1 MKKSA
6 VLFLLL
12 FCVSVGTLGG
22 LAVWINQGAE
32 TVVVTGETVLG
43 DPSRAA
49 GLELTTHSEM
59 RLQLSWKTAFSPA
72 NPNQTSTDFTFY
84 SMIPSMWEKFQTE
97 GGAHISIESKD
108 ISMSMTST
116 RELWLSDADDIIL
129 ESSVTGPIV
138 DISRAMKPGEEKTQT
153 VCLSDYYD
161 AVPLY
166 IDFRGRMELADAEEQ
181 KNFRDYFYIPMPEG
195 IYVTCTLTKNDSGGV
210 NHVEMVSEQ
219 ELSVTSRTARSDR
232 GWLVVMDGW
241 ARMAPDAP
249 AQRLDFSQVKG
260 GYGLYLIPS
269 DTPEKMDAWDGS
281 LDFNGIE
288 TLFPIPEGERG
299 VDVCLDDQG
308 RVLLLTAKEN
318 LWYLTVLDPEGRT
331 QLQRLELGELGRDN
345 KVLKL
350 GTGDAGLSILM
361 EDLQV
366 CALSQGADGYEV
378 EFSCSLPLEM
388 KLKEETPVSI
398 AWDGE
403 RLAMAGIEADSLP
416 THYILAIWEK
426 GTCTFLGRYT
436 TSLEQDNMLTSG
448 VLEQIDPTEKD
459 PVSLAWKS

>member
-22 LAVWINQGAE
+22 LAVWVNQGAE
-32 TVVVTGETVLG
+32 TVVVTGETLLG

-59 RLQLSWKTAFSPA
+59 RLQLGWKTAFSPD

-84 SMIPSMWEKFQTE
+84 SMIPSMWEGFQTG
-97 GGAHISIESKD
+97 GGAYISIESKA
-108 ISMSMTST
+108 ITASMTSSG
-116 RELWLSDADDIIL
+116 ELDLSDMDDIWQYEAARPAL
-129 ESSVTGPIV
+129 
-138 DISRAMKPGEEKTQT
+138 DISREMKPGEEKTQT

-166 IDFRGRMELADAEEQ
+166 IDFRGRMEIAGAEEQ
-181 KNFRDYFYIPMPEG
+181 KSFQDYFYIPMPEG
-195 IYVTCTLTKNDSGGV
+195 VYVTYTLTKNDSGGV

-219 ELSVTSRTARSDR
+219 ELSVTSRSVRSDR
-232 GWLVVMDGW
+232 GWLFVLDGW
-241 ARMAPDAP
+241 VRMAPDAP

-299 VDVCLDDQG
+299 MDVCLDDQG
-308 RVLLLTAKEN
+308 RVLLLTAKED

-345 KVLKL
+345 KVPEL
-350 GTGDAGLSILM
+350 GTGEAGLSILM

-416 THYILAIWEK
+416 TQYILAIWEK

-436 TSLEQDNMLTSG
+436 TSLEQDNMLTSSS
-448 VLEQIDPTEKD
+448 LEQIEPTEKN
-459 PVSLAWKS
+459 PISLAWSS

>member
-22 LAVWINQGAE
+22 LAVWVNQGAE

-43 DPSRAA
+43 DPGRAA

-59 RLQLSWKTAFSPA
+59 RLQLGWKTAFSPE
-72 NPNQTSTDFTFY
+72 NPSQTSTDFTFY
-84 SMIPSMWEKFQTE
+84 SMIPSVWERFQTE
-97 GGAHISIESKD
+97 GGAYVSIESKA
-108 ISMSMTST
+108 ITTSMTSSGD
-116 RELWLSDADDIIL
+116 LGLSDMDDVWQYETARPAL
-129 ESSVTGPIV
+129 
-138 DISRAMKPGEEKTQT
+138 DISREMKPGEEKTQT

-166 IDFRGRMELADAEEQ
+166 IDFRGRMEIAGAEEQ
-181 KNFRDYFYIPMPEG
+181 KSFQDYFYIPMPEG
-195 IYVTCTLTKNDSGGV
+195 VYVTYTLTKNDSGGV

-219 ELSVTSRTARSDR
+219 ELSVTSRMARSDR
-232 GWLVVMDGW
+232 GWLVVLDGW
-241 ARMAPDAP
+241 VRMAPDAP

-299 VDVCLDDQG
+299 MDVCLDDQG
-308 RVLLLTAKEN
+308 RVLLLTAKEDV
-318 LWYLTVLDPEGRT
+318 WYLTVLDPEGRT

-345 KVLKL
+345 KVLEL
-350 GTGDAGLSILM
+350 GSGEAGLSILM
-361 EDLQV
+361 EDMQV
-366 CALSQGADGYEV
+366 CALSQGGDGYEV
-378 EFSCSLPLEM
+378 EFSCSLPQ
-388 KLKEETPVSI
+388 KINFEEAIPVSI

-403 RLAMAGIEADSLP
+403 RLAMAGIEDDSLP
-416 THYILAIWEK
+416 TQYILAIWEK
-426 GTCTFLGRYT
+426 GACTFLGRYT
-436 TSLEQDNMLTSG
+436 TSLEQDNMLTSSS
-448 VLEQIDPTEKD
+448 LEQIEPTEQD
-459 PVSLAWKS
+459 PVTLAWKN

>member
-22 LAVWINQGAE
+22 LAVWVNQGAE

-43 DPSRAA
+43 DPDRAA

-59 RLQLSWKTAFSPA
+59 RLQLGWKTAFSPE

-84 SMIPSMWEKFQTE
+84 SMIPSMWEGFQTG
-97 GGAHISIESKD
+97 GGAYVSIESKA
-108 ISMSMTST
+108 ITTSMTSSGD
-116 RELWLSDADDIIL
+116 LGLSDMDDVWQYEAARPAL
-129 ESSVTGPIV
+129 
-138 DISRAMKPGEEKTQT
+138 DISREMKPGEKTQT

-166 IDFRGRMELADAEEQ
+166 IDFRGRMEIAGAEEQ
-181 KNFRDYFYIPMPEG
+181 KSFQDYFYIPMPEG
-195 IYVTCTLTKNDSGGV
+195 VYVTYTLTKNDSGGV

-219 ELSVTSRTARSDR
+219 ELSVTSRMARSDR
-232 GWLVVMDGW
+232 GWLVVLDGW
-241 ARMAPDAP
+241 VRMAPDAP

-299 VDVCLDDQG
+299 MDVCLDDQG
-308 RVLLLTAKEN
+308 RVLLLTAKEDV
-318 LWYLTVLDPEGRT
+318 WYLTVLDPEGRT

-345 KVLKL
+345 KVLEL
-350 GTGDAGLSILM
+350 GSGEAGLSILM

-378 EFSCSLPLEM
+378 EFSCSLPQ
-388 KLKEETPVSI
+388 KINFEEATPVSI

-403 RLAMAGIEADSLP
+403 RLAMAGIEDDSLP

-436 TSLEQDNMLTSG
+436 TSLEQDNMLTSSS
-448 VLEQIDPTEKD
+448 LEQIEPTEKNSI
-459 PVSLAWKS
+459 SLAWSS

>member
-22 LAVWINQGAE
+22 LAVWVNQGAE

-43 DPSRAA
+43 DPDRAA

-59 RLQLSWKTAFSPA
+59 RLQLGWKTAFSTE

-84 SMIPSMWEKFQTE
+84 SMIPSMWERFQTE
-97 GGAHISIESKD
+97 GGAYVSIESKA
-108 ISMSMTST
+108 ITTSMTST
-116 RELWLSDADDIIL
+116 GELDLSDMDDIWQYEAARPAL
-129 ESSVTGPIV
+129 
-138 DISRAMKPGEEKTQT
+138 DISREMKPGEEKTQT

-166 IDFRGRMELADAEEQ
+166 IDFRGRMEIAGAEEQ
-181 KNFRDYFYIPMPEG
+181 KSFQDYFYIPMPEG
-195 IYVTCTLTKNDSGGV
+195 VYVTYTLTKNDSGGV

-219 ELSVTSRTARSDR
+219 ELSVTSRMARSDR
-232 GWLVVMDGW
+232 GWLVVLDGW
-241 ARMAPDAP
+241 VRMAPDAP

-299 VDVCLDDQG
+299 MDVCLDDQG
-308 RVLLLTAKEN
+308 RVLLLTAKEDV
-318 LWYLTVLDPEGRT
+318 WYLTVLDPEGRT

-345 KVLKL
+345 KVLEL
-350 GTGDAGLSILM
+350 GSGEAGLSILM
-361 EDLQV
+361 EDMQV
-366 CALSQGADGYEV
+366 CALSQGGDGYEV
-378 EFSCSLPLEM
+378 EFSCSLPLEINF
-388 KLKEETPVSI
+388 EEATPVSI

-403 RLAMAGIEADSLP
+403 RLAMAGIEDDSLP

-436 TSLEQDNMLTSG
+436 TSLEQDNMLTSSS
-448 VLEQIDPTEKD
+448 LEQIEPTEKN
-459 PVSLAWKS
+459 PISLAWSS

>member
-22 LAVWINQGAE
+22 LAVWVNQGAE

-43 DPSRAA
+43 DPDRAA

-59 RLQLSWKTAFSPA
+59 RLQLSWKTAFSPE

-84 SMIPSMWEKFQTE
+84 SMIPSMWEGFQTG
-97 GGAHISIESKD
+97 GGAYISIESKA
-108 ISMSMTST
+108 ITTSMTSSGD
-116 RELWLSDADDIIL
+116 LGLSDMDDVWQYEAARPAL
-129 ESSVTGPIV
+129 
-138 DISRAMKPGEEKTQT
+138 DISREMKPGEEKTQT

-166 IDFRGRMELADAEEQ
+166 IDFRGRMEIAGAEEQ
-181 KNFRDYFYIPMPEG
+181 KSFQDYFYIPMPEG
-195 IYVTCTLTKNDSGGV
+195 VYVTYTLTKNDSGGV
-210 NHVEMVSEQ
+210 NQVEMTSEQ
-219 ELSVTSRTARSDR
+219 QLCVTSRTARSDR

-241 ARMAPDAP
+241 VRIAPDAP

-281 LDFNGIE
+281 LDFHGIK

-299 VDVCLDDQG
+299 MDVCLDDQG
-308 RVLLLTAKEN
+308 RVLLLTAKED

-331 QLQRLELGELGRDN
+331 QLQRMELGELGRDN
-345 KVLKL
+345 KVLEL
-350 GTGDAGLSILM
+350 GSGEAGLSILM
-361 EDLQV
+361 EDMQV
-366 CALSQGADGYEV
+366 CALSQGGDGYEV
-378 EFSCSLPLEM
+378 EFSCSLPQ
-388 KLKEETPVSI
+388 KINFEEAIPVSI
-398 AWDGE
+398 AWNGE
-403 RLAMAGIEADSLP
+403 RLAMAGIEDDSLP
-416 THYILAIWEK
+416 TQYILAIWEK
-426 GTCTFLGRYT
+426 GACTFLGRYT
-436 TSLEQDNMLTSG
+436 TSLEQDNMLTSSS
-448 VLEQIDPTEKD
+448 LEQIEPTEQD
-459 PVSLAWKS
+459 PVTLAWKN

>member
-12 FCVSVGTLGG
+12 FCVSVGTLDG
-22 LAVWINQGAE
+22 LAVWVNQGAE
-32 TVVVTGETVLG
+32 AVVVTGETVLG
-43 DPSRAA
+43 DPDRAA
-49 GLELTTHSEM
+49 GLELTARSEM
-59 RLQLSWKTAFSPA
+59 RLQLGWKTAFSPA

-84 SMIPSMWEKFQTE
+84 SMIPSMWERFQTE
-97 GGAHISIESKD
+97 GGAYISIESKA
-108 ISMSMTST
+108 ITTSMTST
-116 RELWLSDADDIIL
+116 GELELSDMDDIWQYEAARPAL
-129 ESSVTGPIV
+129 
-138 DISRAMKPGEEKTQT
+138 DISREMKPGEEKTQT

-299 VDVCLDDQG
+299 MDVCLDDQG
-308 RVLLLTAKEN
+308 RVLLFTAKED

-345 KVLKL
+345 KVLEL
-350 GTGDAGLSILM
+350 GSGEDGLSILM

-416 THYILAIWEK
+416 THYILAIWEE
-426 GTCTFLGRYT
+426 GACTFLGRYT
-436 TSLEQDNMLTSG
+436 TSLEQDNMLTSSS
-448 VLEQIDPTEKD
+448 LEQIEPTEKN
-459 PVSLAWKS
+459 PISLAWSS

>member
-12 FCVSVGTLGG
+12 FCVSVGALGG
-22 LAVWINQGAE
+22 LAVWVNQGAE

-43 DPSRAA
+43 DPDRAA

-59 RLQLSWKTAFSPA
+59 RLQLGWKTAFSPE
-72 NPNQTSTDFTFY
+72 NPNQTGTDFTFY
-84 SMIPSMWEKFQTE
+84 SMIPSMWERFQTE
-97 GGAHISIESKD
+97 GGAYVSIESKA
-108 ISMSMTST
+108 ITTSMTST
-116 RELWLSDADDIIL
+116 GELDLSDMDDIWQYEAARPAL
-129 ESSVTGPIV
+129 
-138 DISRAMKPGEEKTQT
+138 DISREMKPGEEKTQT

-166 IDFRGRMELADAEEQ
+166 IDFRGRMKLAGAEEQ
-181 KNFRDYFYIPMPEG
+181 KKFLDYFYIPMPEG
-195 IYVTCTLTKNDSGGV
+195 VYVTYTLTKNDSGGV

-219 ELSVTSRTARSDR
+219 ELSVTSRMARSDR

-241 ARMAPDAP
+241 VRMAPDAP

-269 DTPEKMDAWDGS
+269 NTPEKMDAWDGS

-299 VDVCLDDQG
+299 MDVCLDDQG
-308 RVLLLTAKEN
+308 RVLLLTAKEDV
-318 LWYLTVLDPEGRT
+318 WYLTVLDPEGRT

-345 KVLKL
+345 KVLEL
-350 GTGDAGLSILM
+350 GSGEAGLSILM

-378 EFSCSLPLEM
+378 EFSCSLPLEINF
-388 KLKEETPVSI
+388 EEATPVSI

-403 RLAMAGIEADSLP
+403 RLAMAGIEDDSLP

-436 TSLEQDNMLTSG
+436 TSLEQDNMLTSSS
-448 VLEQIDPTEKD
+448 LEQIEPTEKN
-459 PVSLAWKS
+459 PISLAWSS

>member
-22 LAVWINQGAE
+22 LAVWVNQGAE

-59 RLQLSWKTAFSPA
+59 RLQLGWKTAFSPD
-72 NPNQTSTDFTFY
+72 NPNQTSTEFTFY
-84 SMIPSMWEKFQTE
+84 SMIPSMWERFQTE
-97 GGAHISIESKD
+97 GGAYVSIESKA
-108 ISMSMTST
+108 ITTSMTST
-116 RELWLSDADDIIL
+116 GELDLSDMDDIWQYEAARPAL
-129 ESSVTGPIV
+129 
-138 DISRAMKPGEEKTQT
+138 DISREMKPGEEKTQT

-166 IDFRGRMELADAEEQ
+166 IDFRGRMGLADAEKQQRFE
-181 KNFRDYFYIPMPEG
+181 DYFYIPMPEG
-195 IYVTCTLTKNDSGGV
+195 VYVTYTLTKNDSGGV

-219 ELSVTSRTARSDR
+219 ELSVTSRMARSDR
-232 GWLVVMDGW
+232 GWLVVLDGW
-241 ARMAPDAP
+241 VRMAPDAP
-249 AQRLDFSQVKG
+249 AQRLDFSQVKE

-269 DTPEKMDAWDGS
+269 DTPAKMDAWDGN

-308 RVLLLTAKEN
+308 RVLLLTAKED

-345 KVLKL
+345 KVLEL
-350 GTGDAGLSILM
+350 GTGEAGLSILM

-378 EFSCSLPLEM
+378 EFSCSLPLEINFE
-388 KLKEETPVSI
+388 EETPVSI

-403 RLAMAGIEADSLP
+403 RLAMAGIEDDSLP
-416 THYILAIWEK
+416 TQYILAIWEK
-426 GTCTFLGRYT
+426 GACTFLGRYT
-436 TSLEQDNMLTSG
+436 TSLEQDNMLTSSS
-448 VLEQIDPTEKD
+448 LEQIEPTEKN
-459 PVSLAWKS
+459 PVSLAWSS

>member
-22 LAVWINQGAE
+22 LAVWVNQGAE
-32 TVVVTGETVLG
+32 TVVVTGETLLG

-59 RLQLSWKTAFSPA
+59 RLQLGWKTAFSPD

-84 SMIPSMWEKFQTE
+84 SMIPSMWERFQTE
-97 GGAHISIESKD
+97 GGEYLSIESKA
-108 ISMSMTST
+108 ITASMASLG
-116 RELWLSDADDIIL
+116 ELELRHMDDIWDGFAIRPAQEIAL
-129 ESSVTGPIV
+129 
-138 DISRAMKPGEEKTQT
+138 AMGQEKEKTQT

-166 IDFRGRMELADAEEQ
+166 FDFRGRMGLAGAEKQQRFE
-181 KNFRDYFYIPMPEG
+181 DYFYIPMPEG
-195 IYVTCTLTKNDSGGV
+195 VYVTYTLIKNDSGGV
-210 NHVEMVSEQ
+210 NQVDMTSEQ
-219 ELSVTSRTARSDR
+219 QLCVTSRTARSDR
-232 GWLVVMDGW
+232 GWLFVLDGW
-241 ARMAPDAP
+241 VRMAPDAP

-260 GYGLYLIPS
+260 DGLYLIPS
-269 DTPEKMDAWDGS
+269 NTPKKMDAWDGS

-299 VDVCLDDQG
+299 MDVCLDDQG
-308 RVLLLTAKEN
+308 RVLLLTAKEDV
-318 LWYLTVLDPEGRT
+318 WYLTVLDPEGRT

-345 KVLKL
+345 KVLEL
-350 GTGDAGLSILM
+350 GTGEAGLSILM

-378 EFSCSLPLEM
+378 EFSCSLPLEINFE
-388 KLKEETPVSI
+388 EETPVSI

-403 RLAMAGIEADSLP
+403 RLAMAGIEDDSLP
-416 THYILAIWEK
+416 TQYILAIWEK
-426 GTCTFLGRYT
+426 GACTFLGRYT
-436 TSLEQDNMLTSG
+436 TSLEQDNMLTSSS
-448 VLEQIDPTEKD
+448 LEQIEPTEKN
-459 PVSLAWKS
+459 PVSLAWSS

>member
-12 FCVSVGTLGG
+12 FCVSVGTLDG
-22 LAVWINQGAE
+22 LAVWVNQGAE
-32 TVVVTGETVLG
+32 AVVVTGETVLG
-43 DPSRAA
+43 DPDRAA
-49 GLELTTHSEM
+49 GLELTARSEM
-59 RLQLSWKTAFSPA
+59 RLQLGWKTAFSPA

-84 SMIPSMWEKFQTE
+84 SMIPSMWERFQTE
-97 GGAHISIESKD
+97 GGAYISIESKA
-108 ISMSMTST
+108 ITASMTSSGDL
-116 RELWLSDADDIIL
+116 ELRSMDNIWDEFAICPAQ
-129 ESSVTGPIV
+129 E
-138 DISRAMKPGEEKTQT
+138 ISLAMGQEKEKTQT

-166 IDFRGRMELADAEEQ
+166 IDFRGRMELAGAEKQ
-181 KNFRDYFYIPMPEG
+181 QSFDDYFYIPMPEG
-195 IYVTCTLTKNDSGGV
+195 VYVTYTLTKNDSGGV

-219 ELSVTSRTARSDR
+219 ELSVTSRMARSDR
-232 GWLVVMDGW
+232 GWLVVLDGW
-241 ARMAPDAP
+241 VRMAPDAP

-299 VDVCLDDQG
+299 MDVCLDDQG
-308 RVLLLTAKEN
+308 RVLLFTAKED

-345 KVLKL
+345 KVLEL
-350 GTGDAGLSILM
+350 GSGEAGLSILM

-378 EFSCSLPLEM
+378 EFSCSLPLEINF
-388 KLKEETPVSI
+388 EEATPVSI

-403 RLAMAGIEADSLP
+403 RLAMAGIEDDSLP

-436 TSLEQDNMLTSG
+436 TSLEQDNMLTSSS
-448 VLEQIDPTEKD
+448 LEQIEPTEKN
-459 PVSLAWKS
+459 PISLAWSS

>member
-22 LAVWINQGAE
+22 LAVWVNQGAE

-84 SMIPSMWEKFQTE
+84 SMIPSMWEGFQTG
-97 GGAHISIESKD
+97 GGAYISIESKA
-108 ISMSMTST
+108 ITASMTSSG
-116 RELWLSDADDIIL
+116 ELELLNMDAIWDEFAIRPAQ
-129 ESSVTGPIV
+129 E
-138 DISRAMKPGEEKTQT
+138 ISLAMGQEKERTQT

-166 IDFRGRMELADAEEQ
+166 IDFRGRMKLAGAEEQ
-181 KNFRDYFYIPMPEG
+181 KKFLDYFYIPMPEG
-195 IYVTCTLTKNDSGGV
+195 VYVTYTLTKNDSGGV

-219 ELSVTSRTARSDR
+219 ELSVTSRMARSDR

-241 ARMAPDAP
+241 VRMAPDAP

-318 LWYLTVLDPEGRT
+318 LWYLTVLDPEGCT

-345 KVLKL
+345 KVLEL
-350 GTGDAGLSILM
+350 GSGEAGLSILM

>member
-12 FCVSVGTLGG
+12 FCVSVGSLGG
-22 LAVWINQGAE
+22 LAVWVNQGAE

-49 GLELTTHSEM
+49 GLELTAHSEM
-59 RLQLSWKTAFSPA
+59 RLQLGWKTAFSPE

-84 SMIPSMWEKFQTE
+84 SMIPSVWERFQTE
-97 GGAHISIESKD
+97 GGAYVSIESKA
-108 ISMSMTST
+108 ITTSMTST
-116 RELWLSDADDIIL
+116 GELDLSDMDDIWQYEAARPAL
-129 ESSVTGPIV
+129 
-138 DISRAMKPGEEKTQT
+138 DISREMKPGEEKTQT

-166 IDFRGRMELADAEEQ
+166 IDFRGRMELAGAEEQ
-181 KNFRDYFYIPMPEG
+181 KKFRDYFYIPMPEG
-195 IYVTCTLTKNDSGGV
+195 VYVTYTLTKNDSGGV

-219 ELSVTSRTARSDR
+219 ELSVTSRMARSDR
-232 GWLVVMDGW
+232 GWLVVLDGW
-241 ARMAPDAP
+241 VRMAPDAP

-299 VDVCLDDQG
+299 MDVCLDDQG
-308 RVLLLTAKEN
+308 RVLLLTAKED

-350 GTGDAGLSILM
+350 GSGEAGLSILM

-378 EFSCSLPLEM
+378 EFSCSLPQKITLR
-388 KLKEETPVSI
+388 EESPVSI

-416 THYILAIWEK
+416 THYILAIWEE
-426 GTCTFLGRYT
+426 GACTFLGRYT
-436 TSLEQDNMLTSG
+436 TSLEQDNMLTSSS
-448 VLEQIDPTEKD
+448 LEQIEPTEKD

>member
-22 LAVWINQGAE
+22 LAVWVNQGAE

-43 DPSRAA
+43 DPDRAA

-59 RLQLSWKTAFSPA
+59 RLQLGWKTAFSPE

-84 SMIPSMWEKFQTE
+84 SMIPSMWEGFQTG
-97 GGAHISIESKD
+97 GGAYVSIESKA
-108 ISMSMTST
+108 ITTSMTSSGD
-116 RELWLSDADDIIL
+116 LGLSDMDDVWQYEAARPAL
-129 ESSVTGPIV
+129 
-138 DISRAMKPGEEKTQT
+138 DISREMKPGEKTQT

-166 IDFRGRMELADAEEQ
+166 IDFRGRMEIAGAEEQ
-181 KNFRDYFYIPMPEG
+181 KSFQDYFYIPMPEG
-195 IYVTCTLTKNDSGGV
+195 VYVTYTLTKNDSGGV

-219 ELSVTSRTARSDR
+219 ELSVTSRMARSDR
-232 GWLVVMDGW
+232 GWLVVLDGW
-241 ARMAPDAP
+241 VRMAPDAP

-299 VDVCLDDQG
+299 MDVCLDDQG
-308 RVLLLTAKEN
+308 RVLLFTAKEDV
-318 LWYLTVLDPEGRT
+318 WYLTVLDPEGRT
-331 QLQRLELGELGRDN
+331 QLQRMELGELGRDN
-345 KVLKL
+345 KVLEL
-350 GTGDAGLSILM
+350 GSGEAGLSILM
-361 EDLQV
+361 EDMQV
-366 CALSQGADGYEV
+366 CALSQGGDGYEV
-378 EFSCSLPLEM
+378 EFSCSLPLEINF
-388 KLKEETPVSI
+388 EEATPVSI

-403 RLAMAGIEADSLP
+403 RLAMAGIEDDSLP

-436 TSLEQDNMLTSG
+436 TSLEQDNMLTSSS
-448 VLEQIDPTEKD
+448 LEQIEPTEKN
-459 PVSLAWKS
+459 PISLAWSS

>member
-12 FCVSVGTLGG
+12 FCVCVGTVGG
-22 LAVWINQGAE
+22 LAVWVNQGAE
-32 TVVVTGETVLG
+32 TVGVTGETVLG
-43 DPSRAA
+43 DPDRAA

-59 RLQLSWKTAFSPA
+59 RLQLSWKTAFSPE

-84 SMIPSMWEKFQTE
+84 SMIPSLWEGFQTG
-97 GGAHISIESKD
+97 GGAYISIESKAITASMASSGELELLNMD
-108 ISMSMTST
+108 AIWDEFAIRPAQEIS
-116 RELWLSDADDIIL
+116 L
-129 ESSVTGPIV
+129 
-138 DISRAMKPGEEKTQT
+138 AMGQEKERTQT

-166 IDFRGRMELADAEEQ
+166 IDFRGGMELAGAEKQQRFE
-181 KNFRDYFYIPMPEG
+181 DYFYIPMPEG
-195 IYVTCTLTKNDSGGV
+195 VYVTYTLTKNDSGGV

-232 GWLVVMDGW
+232 GWLVVLDGW
-241 ARMAPDAP
+241 VRMAPDAP

-269 DTPEKMDAWDGS
+269 DTPEKMDGWDGS

-299 VDVCLDDQG
+299 MDVCLDDQG
-308 RVLLLTAKEN
+308 RVLLLTAKED

-345 KVLKL
+345 QVLEL
-350 GTGDAGLSILM
+350 GSGEAGLSILM

-378 EFSCSLPLEM
+378 EFSCSLPLEINF
-388 KLKEETPVSI
+388 EEATPVSI

-403 RLAMAGIEADSLP
+403 RLAMAGIEDDSLP
-416 THYILAIWEK
+416 TQYILAIWEK
-426 GTCTFLGRYT
+426 GACTFLGRYT
-436 TSLEQDNMLTSG
+436 TSLEQDNMLTSSS
-448 VLEQIDPTEKD
+448 LEQIEPTEQD
-459 PVSLAWKS
+459 PVTLAWKT

>member
-22 LAVWINQGAE
+22 LAVWVNQGAE
-32 TVVVTGETVLG
+32 TVVVTGETLLG

-59 RLQLSWKTAFSPA
+59 RLQLGWKTAFSPE

-84 SMIPSMWEKFQTE
+84 SMIPSMWERFQTE
-97 GGAHISIESKD
+97 GGAYVSIESKA
-108 ISMSMTST
+108 ITTSMTST
-116 RELWLSDADDIIL
+116 GELDLSDMDDIWQYEAARPAL
-129 ESSVTGPIV
+129 
-138 DISRAMKPGEEKTQT
+138 DISREMKPGEEKTQT

-166 IDFRGRMELADAEEQ
+166 IGFRGRMKLSGAEEQ
-181 KNFRDYFYIPMPEG
+181 KKFLDYFYIPMPEG
-195 IYVTCTLTKNDSGGV
+195 VYVTYTLTKNDSGGV

-219 ELSVTSRTARSDR
+219 ELSVTSRMARSDR
-232 GWLVVMDGW
+232 GWLIVMDGW
-241 ARMAPDAP
+241 VRMAPDAP

-299 VDVCLDDQG
+299 MDVCLDDQG
-308 RVLLLTAKEN
+308 RVLLLTAKEDV
-318 LWYLTVLDPEGRT
+318 WYLTVLDPEGRT

-345 KVLKL
+345 KVLEL
-350 GTGDAGLSILM
+350 GSGEAGLSILM

-378 EFSCSLPLEM
+378 EFSCSLPLEINF
-388 KLKEETPVSI
+388 EEATPVSI

-403 RLAMAGIEADSLP
+403 RLAMAGIEDDSLP

-436 TSLEQDNMLTSG
+436 TSLEQDNMLTSSS
-448 VLEQIDPTEKD
+448 LEQIEPTEKN
-459 PVSLAWKS
+459 PISLAWSS

>member
-22 LAVWINQGAE
+22 LAVWVNQGAE

-43 DPSRAA
+43 DPGRAA

-59 RLQLSWKTAFSPA
+59 RLQLGWKTAFSPE

-84 SMIPSMWEKFQTE
+84 SMIPSVWERFQTE
-97 GGAHISIESKD
+97 GGAYVSIESKAFTT
-108 ISMSMTST
+108 SMTSSGD
-116 RELWLSDADDIIL
+116 LGLSDMDDVWQYEAARPAL
-129 ESSVTGPIV
+129 
-138 DISRAMKPGEEKTQT
+138 DISREMKPGEEKTQT

-166 IDFRGRMELADAEEQ
+166 IDFRGRMEIAGAEEQ
-181 KNFRDYFYIPMPEG
+181 KSFQDYFYIPMPEG
-195 IYVTCTLTKNDSGGV
+195 VYVTYTLTKNDSGGV

-219 ELSVTSRTARSDR
+219 ELSVTSRMARSDR
-232 GWLVVMDGW
+232 GWLVVLDGW
-241 ARMAPDAP
+241 VRMAPDAP

-299 VDVCLDDQG
+299 MDVCLDDQG
-308 RVLLLTAKEN
+308 RVLLLTAKED

-345 KVLKL
+345 KVLEL
-350 GTGDAGLSILM
+350 GSGEAGLSILM

-378 EFSCSLPLEM
+378 EFSCSLPLEINF
-388 KLKEETPVSI
+388 EEATPVSI

-403 RLAMAGIEADSLP
+403 RLAMAGIEDDSLP

-436 TSLEQDNMLTSG
+436 TSLEQDNMLTSSS
-448 VLEQIDPTEKD
+448 LEQIEPTEKN
-459 PVSLAWKS
+459 PISLAWSS

>member
-22 LAVWINQGAE
+22 LAVWVNQGAE
-32 TVVVTGETVLG
+32 TVVVTGETLLG

-59 RLQLSWKTAFSPA
+59 RLQLGWKTAFSPD

-84 SMIPSMWEKFQTE
+84 SMIPSMWEGFQTG
-97 GGAHISIESKD
+97 GGAYISIESKA
-108 ISMSMTST
+108 ITASMTSSG
-116 RELWLSDADDIIL
+116 ELELLNMDAIWDEFAIRPAQ
-129 ESSVTGPIV
+129 E
-138 DISRAMKPGEEKTQT
+138 ISLAMGQEKERTQT

-166 IDFRGRMELADAEEQ
+166 IDFRGRMGLAGAEKQ
-181 KNFRDYFYIPMPEG
+181 KSFEDYFYIPMPEG
-195 IYVTCTLTKNDSGGV
+195 VYVTYTLTKNDSGGV
-210 NHVEMVSEQ
+210 NQVDMTSEQ
-219 ELSVTSRTARSDR
+219 QLCVTSRTARSDR

-241 ARMAPDAP
+241 VRMAPDAP

-299 VDVCLDDQG
+299 MDVCLDDQG
-308 RVLLLTAKEN
+308 RVLLLTAKEDV
-318 LWYLTVLDPEGRT
+318 WYLTVLDPEGRT
-331 QLQRLELGELGRDN
+331 QIQRLELGELGRDN
-345 KVLKL
+345 KVLEL
-350 GTGDAGLSILM
+350 GSGEAGLSILM

-378 EFSCSLPLEM
+378 EFSCSLPLEINF
-388 KLKEETPVSI
+388 EEATPVSI

-403 RLAMAGIEADSLP
+403 RLAMAGIEDDSLP